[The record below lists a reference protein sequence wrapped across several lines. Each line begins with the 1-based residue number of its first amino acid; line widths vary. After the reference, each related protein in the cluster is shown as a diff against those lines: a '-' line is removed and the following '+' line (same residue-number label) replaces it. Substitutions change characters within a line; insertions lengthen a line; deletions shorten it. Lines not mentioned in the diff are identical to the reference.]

1 MEESKKVILIVDDD
15 ELFASYVACEL
26 ERAGFVAHEAYS
38 WSHLR
43 ETLKEIAID
52 CILLDVILPDKH
64 GFTVLAE
71 LREWEK
77 SRTIP
82 VVFFS
87 GTSGLVTHE
96 EARSLGAQRYFVKGE
111 HEMRD
116 IIAFLSGELL

>member
-1 MEESKKVILIVDDD
+1 MTEERKTVLVADDD

-26 ERAGFVAHEAYS
+26 KRAGLCAYEAYS

-43 ETLKEIAID
+43 ETLKEIPID

-71 LREWEK
+71 LRMWEK
-77 SRTIP
+77 ACHIP

-87 GTSGLVTHE
+87 GLSGFRLRE
-96 EARSLGAQRYFVKGE
+96 QAIDLGAQEYFVKGE
-111 HEMRD
+111 HEMKD
-116 IIAFLSGELL
+116 IVAFMAHELL